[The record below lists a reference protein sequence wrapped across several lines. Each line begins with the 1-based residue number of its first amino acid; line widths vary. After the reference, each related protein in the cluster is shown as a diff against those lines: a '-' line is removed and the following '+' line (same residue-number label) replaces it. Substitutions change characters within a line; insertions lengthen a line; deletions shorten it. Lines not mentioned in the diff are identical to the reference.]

1 MAAPIKFDPAL
12 RELNTR
18 QTTQPNTSRPVS
30 AERPTDFSEL
40 LRAKQGVVPPQS
52 GTPDALKFSAHA
64 QTRLQ
69 SRQISLDEARLE
81 RLETAVQKAASKGAK
96 DSLVLMDELAMV
108 VSVTN
113 RTVVTVVDRDNLK
126 QSVFTNIDSAVI
138 A

>member
-1 MAAPIKFDPAL
+1 MAESIGFDPAL

-18 QTTQPNTSRPVS
+18 QTQTNPSRPVS
-30 AERPTDFSEL
+30 AESPTDFSEL
-40 LRAKQGVVPPQS
+40 LRAKQGVAPPKS
-52 GTPDALKFSAHA
+52 GGSDALKFSAHA

-69 SRQISLDEARLE
+69 SRRISLDEARLE